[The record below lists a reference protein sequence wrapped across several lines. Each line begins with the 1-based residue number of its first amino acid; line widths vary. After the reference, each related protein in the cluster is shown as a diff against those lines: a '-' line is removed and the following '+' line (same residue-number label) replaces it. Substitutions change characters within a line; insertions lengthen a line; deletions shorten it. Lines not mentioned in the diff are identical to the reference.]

1 MLSNDDML
9 PSRQTSEI
17 IKTCHLGGGMLY
29 VQGAIWGRGLVAFCE
44 QKATKP
50 RPQRL
55 HTTPVPKWHL
65 LSSLK
70 MKISRINKK
79 ILHGRN
85 GII

>member
-29 VQGAIWGRGLVAFCE
+29 VQGAVWGRGLVAFCE

-55 HTTPVPKWHL
+55 SKNE
-65 LSSLK
+65 
-70 MKISRINKK
+70 NKSD
-79 ILHGRN
+79 
-85 GII
+85 

>member
-29 VQGAIWGRGLVAFCE
+29 VQGAIWGRGLVAFLLA
-44 QKATKP
+44 KKP
-50 RPQRL
+50 L
-55 HTTPVPKWHL
+55 NPVPK
-65 LSSLK
+65 SSLK

>member
-29 VQGAIWGRGLVAFCE
+29 VQGAVWGRGLVGFFAR
-44 QKATKP
+44 KKPTKP
-50 RPQRL
+50 RPQ
-55 HTTPVPKWHL
+55 K
-65 LSSLK
+65 LSK

>member
-50 RPQRL
+50 RPQMASAQ
-55 HTTPVPKWHL
+55 
-65 LSSLK
+65 LSK
-70 MKISRINKK
+70 NENKSD
-79 ILHGRN
+79 
-85 GII
+85 

>member
-29 VQGAIWGRGLVAFCE
+29 VQGAVWGRGLVGFFGFGFLWIFAR
-44 QKATKP
+44 KNP
-50 RPQRL
+50 L
-55 HTTPVPKWHL
+55 NPVPKG
-65 LSSLK
+65 SLK